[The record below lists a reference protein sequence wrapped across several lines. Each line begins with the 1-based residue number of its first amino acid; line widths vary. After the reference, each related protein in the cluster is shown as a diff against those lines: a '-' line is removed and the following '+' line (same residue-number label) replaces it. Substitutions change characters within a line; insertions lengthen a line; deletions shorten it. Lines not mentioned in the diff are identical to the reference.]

1 MKNANELFA
10 ALLEL
15 ADDHLV
21 LGHRLSE
28 WCGHAPSLEED
39 LALPNLALDLLGTA
53 RELYASA
60 GAIEGRGRCEDSLV
74 FFRDEREFRNC
85 LLVERPNGDFACT
98 VLRQFYFS
106 TFMKEYWRR
115 AKMSA
120 SETIRGIAGRAAN
133 EASYHARYASEWT
146 IRLGDGT
153 RESRSRMDAAACE
166 LYRFTGELFLSSD
179 AASACERD
187 DLLPNRAAI
196 RNEWLEAS
204 SRIIEAAGLDF
215 PKEEFFLEGGRQGK
229 HSECLGHLLAE
240 MQYLQ
245 RSHPGAKW

>member
-1 MKNANELFA
+1 MKEADAYFA

-53 RELYASA
+53 RELYSSA
-60 GAIEGRGRCEDSLV
+60 GEFEGLGRDEDRLA

-106 TFMKEYWRR
+106 SYMKEFWRQASR
-115 AKMSA
+115 SA
-120 SETIRGIAGRAAN
+120 SDEIRGIAGRAAN
-133 EASYHARYASEWT
+133 EAAYHARYASEWT

-153 RESRSRMDAAACE
+153 EASHARMRDAVYD
-166 LYRFTGELFLSSD
+166 LHRYTGELFISSE
-179 AASACERD
+179 AAATCEKAN
-187 DLLPNRAAI
+187 LLPARASIQDAWT
-196 RNEWLEAS
+196 NAS
-204 SRIIEAAGLDF
+204 KQVFKRAGIDI
-215 PKEEFFLEGGRQGK
+215 PNSEFFLEGGRQGR
-229 HSECLGHLLAE
+229 HGECLGHLLAE